1 MTSTRSPAATL
12 QDLVVTNEQT
22 RAQWRAGHASIEG
35 GRIVVPIKGGPPPS
49 ILDRA
54 FSTFT
59 IVARDG
65 GGRTRT
71 FADVKVDEVSAKRVI
86 FA

>member
-1 MTSTRSPAATL
+1 MTPTRSPAATL

-35 GRIVVPIKGGPPPS
+35 GRIVVPLKAELPPS
-49 ILDRA
+49 IVDRA
-54 FSTFT
+54 CSTFT
-59 IVARDG
+59 IIARDG
-65 GGRTRT
+65 GGRTRR
-71 FADVKVDEVSAKRVI
+71 FADVKVDEVSAKRVV